1 LTTGDRRKGAAF
13 PVARFPISKLFSRNK
28 EKFMKTVTYS
38 VPNISCMH
46 CVHTI
51 QTELAD
57 VQGVQSVKADQAGK
71 NVEIVFDA
79 PASEES
85 LKALL
90 AEINYPVAA

>member
-1 LTTGDRRKGAAF
+1 
-13 PVARFPISKLFSRNK
+13 
-28 EKFMKTVTYS
+28 MKTVTYS

-57 VQGVQSVKADQAGK
+57 VQGVQSVKADQASK

-79 PASEES
+79 PASEEAI
-85 LKALL
+85 KALL

>member
-1 LTTGDRRKGAAF
+1 
-13 PVARFPISKLFSRNK
+13 
-28 EKFMKTVTYS
+28 MKTVTYS

-57 VQGVQSVKADQAGK
+57 VQGVQSVKADQSSK
-71 NVEIVFDA
+71 MVEIVFDA
-79 PASEES
+79 PASED
-85 LKALL
+85 KIKTFL

>member
-1 LTTGDRRKGAAF
+1 
-13 PVARFPISKLFSRNK
+13 
-28 EKFMKTVTYS
+28 MKTVTYS

-57 VQGVQSVKADQAGK
+57 VQGVQSVKADQMGK
-71 NVEIVFDA
+71 TVEIVFDA

-85 LKALL
+85 LKTLL